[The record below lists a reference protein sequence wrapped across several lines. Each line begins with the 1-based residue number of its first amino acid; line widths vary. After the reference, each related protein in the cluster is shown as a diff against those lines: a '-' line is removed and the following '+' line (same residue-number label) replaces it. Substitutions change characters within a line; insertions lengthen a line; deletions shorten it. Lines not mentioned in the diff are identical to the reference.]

1 MSHSAEPVSVII
13 LEKKYQF
20 ACDPE
25 QRSDLIEAARNLD
38 ECMSEIRDSGRLLSL
53 ERIAL
58 QAALEI
64 GVQHRPLTDEDQG
77 EDPNEGV
84 HAHLGQQT
92 REHRRDR
99 CRRRVVRGR
108 QPEVQREQRCLDTES
123 GQEETRESG
132 HQLRSLRRH
141 RWHTNCQ
148 LAKVQGPRGA
158 VDDAHTGEEERR

>member
-58 QAALEI
+58 QAALNFSADLLKL
-64 GVQHRPLTDEDQG
+64 QR
-77 EDPNEGV
+77 
-84 HAHLGQQT
+84 QQS
-92 REHRRDR
+92 
-99 CRRRVVRGR
+99 
-108 QPEVQREQRCLDTES
+108 QREERIDSRIHL
-123 GQEETRESG
+123 
-132 HQLRSLRRH
+132 
-141 RWHTNCQ
+141 
-148 LAKVQGPRGA
+148 LANQIE
-158 VDDAHTGEEERR
+158 DALKE